1 MGSFVFFIVGIVL
14 LFLIG
19 KIISLPIKIL
29 WKLIVNA
36 ILGGVL
42 LLIFN
47 FVGSLVNL
55 SIAINFWTALIAGFF
70 GIPGVIFLA
79 IFKYI
84 L

>member
-47 FVGSLVNL
+47 LVGSLVNL

>member
-1 MGSFVFFIVGIVL
+1 MESFVFFIVGIVL
-14 LFLIG
+14 LFLVG

-36 ILGGVL
+36 VLGGIL

-47 FVGSLVNL
+47 FIGGLFNL

-70 GIPGVIFLA
+70 GIPGVIFLV